1 MSRLNRILRVR
12 SGEGWMVG
20 VTVGLMFLTWAGFTI
35 GQSSIDALLFARYGV
50 DELPVLYLLLGLL
63 LFIAS
68 LGVTA
73 LLGRMARQRLFS
85 VLPVGLAV
93 LLVAGWLAVQADIQ
107 VVYPALWLFV
117 GLAFLVQGSYLW
129 GIAGLVTDT
138 RQAKRLFPLFGA
150 GGIAGAALGGLVTPP
165 LATWLQPENL
175 LLLWSSTLV
184 ATSGLANAVLAKW
197 GPQKGRE
204 SRRRARVSTIGTIR
218 EGYRTVRGSDLLRWM
233 SAGAVLFAVLL
244 YSLYLPFSEAALD
257 QFPDAEELAGFL
269 GAFSGLSTGV
279 ALLISLFA
287 ANRLFSRFGT
297 PAILLAYTVAYAVG
311 FAVLAV
317 NTSFVL
323 LVTVRFVL
331 MAWMQG
337 LGNSAWE
344 AMINVTPP
352 ERRDHARAFLN
363 GVPTQ
368 AGTALAGLLLIVGQR
383 SLQPRQLYLIGLGA
397 AIVAAFTA
405 WKAQRSYSAAVAQT
419 LRAGRP
425 HVFEDYEADPF
436 AGIRECGAA
445 VAVAVTGVGDP
456 DPRVRRVAA
465 DVLGKLR
472 DPDVTAPLRGALADV
487 DAGVRTAAVTS
498 LGHLGNPSLIPDIT
512 RRLDDPDA
520 AVRSAAVHAI
530 RALGGSTS
538 VLEPLLDDADHQ
550 VRAEAA
556 ASLLTADGSGGAR
569 HVIEQMSVSA
579 DVRIRHVAV
588 RALGRVPSAES
599 CRLVMALID
608 DPAPSVRSAAAEALA
623 GMDPAQAL
631 QPSVGMLAD
640 PDSEVRA
647 TVARALSR
655 VGRPAVPFV
664 AAALE
669 QPGME
674 SGALLA
680 LGQLPTNG
688 QADRIRQFAL
698 TSGNNALRDHH
709 YALRLAGTGD
719 ERRTLLHDSLA
730 RCAKQ
735 QALNAMRAV
744 ALLSSDRPLLE
755 EAIGNLETGN
765 HAQRASALELIDS
778 SKDATSLRR
787 LVAIWEEAATPTSPS
802 DDLIAELRHHPDPW
816 VRECAEFVLTTQP
829 KGSSMARALPT
840 LSVMERVL
848 FMRKVPIFDGLRPE
862 DLKSIAAIAEENA
875 HSDGDVIVAEGEAAE
890 EMHVI
895 VSGTVAVTVNGR
907 EVARRHSGDVV
918 GEMAL
923 ILDQPRMATMSAVG
937 EVHLLTIGQREFA
950 GILRERPET
959 SLAVMRVLAR
969 RLAERDAVRTSD
981 QL

>member
-12 SGEGWMVG
+12 SGEGRMVG

-63 LFIAS
+63 LFLAS
-68 LGVTA
+68 LGMTA
-73 LLGRMARQRLFS
+73 LLGRMARQRLFT
-85 VLPVGLAV
+85 VLPVALAV
-93 LLVAGWLAVQADIQ
+93 LLVAGWLAVQAGIEE
-107 VVYPALWLFV
+107 VYPALWLFV

-150 GGIAGAALGGLVTPP
+150 GGIAGAALGGLVTRP
-165 LATWLQPENL
+165 LAAWLQPENL
-175 LLLWSSTLV
+175 LLFWAGALV
-184 ATSGLANAVLAKW
+184 ATSGLANAVLTRW
-197 GPQKGRE
+197 GPRRGRE
-204 SRRRARVSTIGTIR
+204 PRRRRDQVSTIGTIR
-218 EGYRTVRGSDLLRWM
+218 EGYRTVRGSALLRWM

-244 YSLYLPFSEAALD
+244 YSLYLPFSQAALD

-269 GAFSGLSTGV
+269 GAFSGISTGV

-287 ANRLFSRFGT
+287 ANRLFSRLGT
-297 PAILLAYTVAYAVG
+297 PAILLAFTIAYAVG

-317 NTSFVL
+317 NASFAL
-323 LVTVRFVL
+323 LVVVRFVL
-331 MAWMQG
+331 MVWMQG

-397 AIVAAFTA
+397 AVVAAFTA
-405 WKAQRSYSAAVAQT
+405 WKAQRSYSTAVAQT

-436 AGIRECGAA
+436 AGVRECAAA
-445 VAVAVTGVGDP
+445 VSVAVTGVADP

-465 DVLGKLR
+465 EVLGKLR
-472 DPDVTAPLRGALADV
+472 NPDVAAPLRGALADG
-487 DAGVRTAAVTS
+487 DAGVRTAAIIS
-498 LGHLGNPSLIPDIT
+498 LGRLGIRSASPDIA
-512 RRLDDPDA
+512 RRLGDPDA
-520 AVRSAAVHAI
+520 AVRSAAVNAI
-530 RALGGSTS
+530 RALGGPASA
-538 VLEPLLDDADHQ
+538 LEPLLDDPDPRVQ
-550 VRAEAA
+550 AETA
-556 ASLLTADGSGGAR
+556 ASLLAVDDSGRPFA
-569 HVIEQMSVSA
+569 VIEKMCASRDAQ
-579 DVRIRHVAV
+579 IRLIAV
-588 RALGRVPSAES
+588 RALGRVPSAEA
-599 CRLVMALID
+599 CGLVLALVGD
-608 DPAPSVRSAAAEALA
+608 SVPSVRTAAAEALA

-631 QPSVGMLAD
+631 RPSVGMLAD
-640 PDSEVRA
+640 PDPEVRA
-647 TVARALSR
+647 TAARALGR
-655 VGRPAVPFV
+655 VGEPAVPAV

-669 QPGME
+669 EPGME

-680 LGQLPTNG
+680 LEQLPANG
-688 QADRIRQFAL
+688 EADRIRRFAR

-709 YALRLAGTGD
+709 FAMRLTDTGD
-719 ERRTLLHDSLA
+719 ERRALLHDSLA
-730 RCAKQ
+730 RCARQ

-744 ALLSSDRPLLE
+744 ALLSSDGTLLK
-755 EAIGNLETGN
+755 EAIGNLENGN
-765 HAQRASALELIDS
+765 HSQRATALELIDS
-778 SKDATSLRR
+778 SKDATSLRP
-787 LVAIWEEAATPTSPS
+787 LVAIWEETPAPTSSSEDPIP
-802 DDLIAELRHHPDPW
+802 DLRHHPDPW
-816 VRECAEFVLTTQP
+816 VRECAEFALTTQP
-829 KGSSMARALPT
+829 KGNPMARALPT

-848 FMRKVPIFDGLRPE
+848 FIRKVPIFDGLPPE
-862 DLKSIAAIAEENA
+862 DLKSIAAVAEENA
-875 HSDGDVIVAEGEAAE
+875 HSDGDVIVAQGEAAG

-923 ILDQPRMATMSAVG
+923 ILDQPRMATLSASSD
-937 EVHLLTIGQREFA
+937 VHLLTIGQREFA

-959 SLAVMRVLAR
+959 SMAVMRVLAR
-969 RLAERDAVRTSD
+969 RLSERDA
-981 QL
+981 LPAE